1 MKKFFVIG
9 KPIKHSLS
17 PTLHNYWFKKHKI
30 ESVYEKREIN
40 EKDIQNLI
48 DDIRDKKIEG
58 LNITIPYKKTFI
70 PFLDKITLEAEKT
83 QSVNTVYLKNK
94 KIVGHNTDIEG
105 FEISIKRSEYDIEN
119 KKVLI
124 LGGGGVV
131 PSIIYALK
139 KMNVSKILVSNRT
152 KNKALNLKKLF
163 NNLHIVD
170 WGEIPNFDV
179 VINATSVGLKKE
191 DVLDL
196 KFSETLT
203 NKFFYD
209 VIYNP
214 VETNFLKIGK
224 KNGNLTM
231 NGKMM
236 FIYQA
241 SAAFKVWHGI
251 EPQIDSN
258 ILKLLEND

>member
-1 MKKFFVIG
+1 MINRHKISTPSYKEFTSAVDAKKFLKNSSFPLVIKADGLAAG
-9 KPIKHSLS
+9 KGVVICQKLS
-17 PTLHNYWFKKHKI
+17 EGLLALGEILSKKKFG
-30 ESVYEKREIN
+30 N
-40 EKDIQNLI
+40 AG
-48 DDIRDKKIEG
+48 KKIIIEE
-58 LNITIPYKKTFI
+58 F
-70 PFLDKITLEAEKT
+70 
-83 QSVNTVYLKNK
+83 
-94 KIVGHNTDIEG
+94 IEG

-179 VINATSVGLKKE
+179 VINATRVGLKKE